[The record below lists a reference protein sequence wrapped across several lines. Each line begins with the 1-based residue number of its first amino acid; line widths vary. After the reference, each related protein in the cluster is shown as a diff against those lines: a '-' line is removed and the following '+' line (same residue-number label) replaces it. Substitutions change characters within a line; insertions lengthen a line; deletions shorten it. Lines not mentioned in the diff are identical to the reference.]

1 MGQMIGWRESIRAV
15 KKAETFPAD
24 RQALGGGKRLG
35 DENTR
40 CSFAILS
47 IFCDL

>member
-1 MGQMIGWRESIRAV
+1 MIGWRESIRAV
-15 KKAETFPAD
+15 KKAETFSVD

-35 DENTR
+35 DENNR
-40 CSFAILS
+40 FSFAILS